1 MDDLDLELAIQDN
14 IGNAS
19 PRAPLFVSYA
29 RKDLEVVTRL
39 YEDLQRLG
47 VTLWI
52 DHRDILPGSPDWEDV
67 IRTALRSASGVLL
80 VVTPHILSSP
90 YVKDEL
96 DIARAYQRPVYPL
109 WIDGTEWIDCVP
121 LGWGRIQYIDARG
134 QRYEKALTQLVQLEQ
149 KQPSASAS
157 QSQPAPQESIL
168 APRNPYKGLH
178 FFTSTD
184 AGDFFGREQ
193 VVTDL
198 IDEVKNALGKNPAGS
213 DARLLAVIG
222 PSGSGKSSVVLAGL
236 LPRLQQDALPGSQQ
250 WIYLERM
257 VPGPRPQEELA
268 QVLSYQL
275 PERTHASLLEDLS
288 ATSARGLYLLVEHIA
303 RPRSTRVVLFIDQFE
318 ELFTQVSN
326 VAEQEQFVHLL
337 TTAASE
343 SGGSLLII
351 LTLRAD
357 FYDRPM
363 QYPALQRLLQIHQV
377 TVAAM
382 ESADLR
388 KVIERPAALPDVQL
402 RFEEDLAGDLLF
414 ELRGQVG
421 ALPLL
426 EFTLDQLFQQ
436 RKGRQLTFQAY
447 QEIGGVRGALTKH
460 AESIYATLPSEEHRR
475 LARALFVRLIDPGV
489 TEQDTTRRRASLSEF
504 SLAEATQ
511 THLLQK
517 VADRFIAARLL
528 TTNETA
534 GTTTIEVSHEA
545 LIREWPCLIGWLRE
559 AREDIRLQ
567 QSISEDAATW
577 EQHNKPGDRLY
588 RGSQL
593 KEAQAWSRRNIP
605 SRSEVAFLRASVASR
620 VRFFVSVI
628 VVVLIVVS
636 SMGGA
641 SWLLTHQAPKA
652 PDPTRVSNL
661 LDNDKPG
668 SLRYA
673 VNDAPSGSTITFD
686 TGLHGTIAL
695 TSGDLNLAKNLTIRG
710 SGAGVLS
717 ISRGKSGY
725 TVHVVKGTTAAVYGL
740 TFKGSKKSTAFINTA
755 FISNE
760 GTLTLNNSTVS
771 DNTAQYDGGGIYD
784 NSGTLTLN
792 NSTVSDNTAQG
803 GGGIF
808 IRGSSFTGDTRV
820 NLTFSTIYSNTTHS
834 NGDIAIEDFDI
845 NGKVTKQISQVT
857 IRNSIVAGD
866 PTHPGP
872 DMVGMLKSYGYNL
885 FQDRSGATFDPATR
899 RLHSTDTMLSASDL
913 TKVFAEPVVLRD
925 NGGQTKTLAL
935 APDSPA
941 VDQIPRDACHVTV
954 PVN

>member
-1 MDDLDLELAIQDN
+1 M
-14 IGNAS
+14 
-19 PRAPLFVSYA
+19 
-29 RKDLEVVTRL
+29 
-39 YEDLQRLG
+39 
-47 VTLWI
+47 
-52 DHRDILPGSPDWEDV
+52 
-67 IRTALRSASGVLL
+67 
-80 VVTPHILSSP
+80 
-90 YVKDEL
+90 
-96 DIARAYQRPVYPL
+96 
-109 WIDGTEWIDCVP
+109 
-121 LGWGRIQYIDARG
+121 
-134 QRYEKALTQLVQLEQ
+134 
-149 KQPSASAS
+149 
-157 QSQPAPQESIL
+157 
-168 APRNPYKGLH
+168 
-178 FFTSTD
+178 
-184 AGDFFGREQ
+184 
-193 VVTDL
+193 
-198 IDEVKNALGKNPAGS
+198 
-213 DARLLAVIG
+213 
-222 PSGSGKSSVVLAGL
+222 
-236 LPRLQQDALPGSQQ
+236 
-250 WIYLERM
+250 
-257 VPGPRPQEELA
+257 
-268 QVLSYQL
+268 
-275 PERTHASLLEDLS
+275 LEDLS

-460 AESIYATLPSEEHRR
+460 AETIYATLPSEEHRR

-567 QSISEDAATW
+567 QSISEDAATC

-771 DNTAQYDGGGIYD
+771 GNTVQGASCISNNGSTLTLNSSTVSGNNTAQYGGGIYNNGGTLTLNNSTVSGNNTAQYDGGGIYD

-954 PVN
+954 PVKDADSTPIAQYTLTTDQRGVKRPGHGKEKCDIGAYEYVDTST